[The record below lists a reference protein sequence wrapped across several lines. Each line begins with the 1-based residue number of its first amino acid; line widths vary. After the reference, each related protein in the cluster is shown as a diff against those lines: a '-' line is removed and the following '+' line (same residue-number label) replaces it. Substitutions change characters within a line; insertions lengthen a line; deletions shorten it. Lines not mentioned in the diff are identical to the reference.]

1 MSNYIPT
8 IGVEVHV
15 ELKTNTKIFSNSIN
29 GYGEMANALTNVVD
43 LGYPGT
49 LPTLNEEVVGYI
61 GRYEFLGEVEILNFV
76 VDEIHQRKGIGQLLF
91 NQVEQDVQN
100 LNKMTLEVRES
111 NTKAINFYLKNGFK
125 QISVR
130 KHYYKNGEDAKVL
143 IKEYLW
149 EY

>member
-1 MSNYIPT
+1 MVKVREIKKEDIKKVVYLEETFLGETLGEEMIESELGSN
-8 IGVEVHV
+8 V
-15 ELKTNTKIFSNSIN
+15 TKF
-29 GYGEMANALTNVVD
+29 YVA
-43 LGYPGT
+43 
-49 LPTLNEEVVGYI
+49 TLNEEVVGYI

-76 VDEIHQRKGIGQLLF
+76 VEEIHQRKGIGQLLF

-130 KHYYKNGEDAKVL
+130 KHYYKN
-143 IKEYLW
+143 
-149 EY
+149 

>member
-1 MSNYIPT
+1 M
-8 IGVEVHV
+8 VKVR
-15 ELKTNTKIFSNSIN
+15 ELKKEDIKKVVYLEETFLGETLGEEMIESELGSNVTKF
-29 GYGEMANALTNVVD
+29 YVA
-43 LGYPGT
+43 
-49 LPTLNEEVVGYI
+49 TLNEEVVGYI

-111 NTKAINFYLKNGFK
+111 NTKAVNFYLKNGFK

-143 IKEYLW
+143 IKEYL
-149 EY
+149 

>member
-1 MSNYIPT
+1 M
-8 IGVEVHV
+8 VKVR
-15 ELKTNTKIFSNSIN
+15 ELKKEDIKKVVYLEEAFLWETLGEEMIESELGSNVTKF
-29 GYGEMANALTNVVD
+29 YVA
-43 LGYPGT
+43 
-49 LPTLNEEVVGYI
+49 TLNEEVVGYI

-76 VDEIHQRKGIGQLLF
+76 VDETHQRKGIGQLLF

-143 IKEYLW
+143 IKEYL
-149 EY
+149 

>member
-1 MSNYIPT
+1 M
-8 IGVEVHV
+8 VKVR
-15 ELKTNTKIFSNSIN
+15 ELKKEDIKKVVYLEETFLGETLGEEMIESELGSNVTKF
-29 GYGEMANALTNVVD
+29 YVA
-43 LGYPGT
+43 
-49 LPTLNEEVVGYI
+49 TLNEEVVGYI

-76 VDEIHQRKGIGQLLF
+76 VDEVHQRKGIGQLLF

-143 IKEYLW
+143 IKEYL
-149 EY
+149 

>member
-1 MSNYIPT
+1 M
-8 IGVEVHV
+8 VKVR
-15 ELKTNTKIFSNSIN
+15 ELKKEDIKKVVYLEETFLGETLGEEMLESELGSNVTKF
-29 GYGEMANALTNVVD
+29 YVA
-43 LGYPGT
+43 
-49 LPTLNEEVVGYI
+49 TLNEEVVGYI

-143 IKEYLW
+143 IKEYL
-149 EY
+149 

>member
-1 MSNYIPT
+1 M
-8 IGVEVHV
+8 VKVR
-15 ELKTNTKIFSNSIN
+15 ELKKEDIKKVVYLEETFLGETLGEEMIESELGSNVTKF
-29 GYGEMANALTNVVD
+29 YVA
-43 LGYPGT
+43 
-49 LPTLNEEVVGYI
+49 TLNEEVVGYI

-76 VDEIHQRKGIGQLLF
+76 VDEIYQRKGIGQLLF

-143 IKEYLW
+143 IKEYL
-149 EY
+149 

>member
-1 MSNYIPT
+1 MVKVREIKKEDIKKVVYLEETFLGETLGEEMIESELGSN
-8 IGVEVHV
+8 V
-15 ELKTNTKIFSNSIN
+15 TKF
-29 GYGEMANALTNVVD
+29 YVA
-43 LGYPGT
+43 
-49 LPTLNEEVVGYI
+49 TLNEEVVGYI

-76 VDEIHQRKGIGQLLF
+76 VEEIHQRKGIGQLLF

-143 IKEYLW
+143 IKEYL
-149 EY
+149 

>member
-1 MSNYIPT
+1 M
-8 IGVEVHV
+8 VKVR
-15 ELKTNTKIFSNSIN
+15 ELKKEDIKKVVYLEETFLGETLGEEMIESELGSNVTKF
-29 GYGEMANALTNVVD
+29 YVA
-43 LGYPGT
+43 
-49 LPTLNEEVVGYI
+49 TLNEEVVGYI

-111 NTKAINFYLKNGFK
+111 NTKAVNFYLKNGFK

>member
-1 MSNYIPT
+1 M
-8 IGVEVHV
+8 VKVR
-15 ELKTNTKIFSNSIN
+15 ELKKEDIKKVVYLEEAFLGETLGEEMIESELGSNVTKF
-29 GYGEMANALTNVVD
+29 YVA
-43 LGYPGT
+43 
-49 LPTLNEEVVGYI
+49 TLNEEVVGYI

-76 VDEIHQRKGIGQLLF
+76 VDETHQRKGIGQLLF
-91 NQVEQDVQN
+91 NQVEQDIQN

-143 IKEYLW
+143 IKEYL
-149 EY
+149 

>member
-1 MSNYIPT
+1 M
-8 IGVEVHV
+8 VKVR
-15 ELKTNTKIFSNSIN
+15 ELKKEDIKKVVYLEETFLGETLGEEMIESELGSNVTKF
-29 GYGEMANALTNVVD
+29 YVA
-43 LGYPGT
+43 
-49 LPTLNEEVVGYI
+49 TLNEEVVGYI

-91 NQVEQDVQN
+91 NQVEQDVHN

-143 IKEYLW
+143 IKEYL
-149 EY
+149 

>member
-1 MSNYIPT
+1 M
-8 IGVEVHV
+8 VKVR
-15 ELKTNTKIFSNSIN
+15 ELKKEDIKKVVYLEETFLGETLGEEMIESELGSNVTKFYVAI
-29 GYGEMANALTNVVD
+29 
-43 LGYPGT
+43 
-49 LPTLNEEVVGYI
+49 LNEEVVGYI

-143 IKEYLW
+143 IKEYL
-149 EY
+149 

>member
-1 MSNYIPT
+1 M
-8 IGVEVHV
+8 VKVR
-15 ELKTNTKIFSNSIN
+15 ELKKEDIKKVVYLEETFLGETLGEEMIESELGSNVTKF
-29 GYGEMANALTNVVD
+29 YVA
-43 LGYPGT
+43 
-49 LPTLNEEVVGYI
+49 TLNEEVVGYI

-143 IKEYLW
+143 IKEYL
-149 EY
+149 